1 MRRVI
6 LKAVAVDALLIFIFW
21 MVFGVG
27 AGGWHW
33 GPQAQAA
40 ASSAGQV
47 PDASTPSPPSGSG
60 FPAPAPPLF
69 PGHRS
74 GMSGKQQRAIL
85 KENLKQAKKDAAKL
99 STLADSLKKE
109 IDSSN
114 PNVISVDVFNKANE
128 IEKLA
133 KKIKAESEM

>member
-1 MRRVI
+1 MRNRSLI
-6 LKAVAVDALLIFIFW
+6 VAIAGALLIL
-21 MVFGVG
+21 
-27 AGGWHW
+27 GWGW
-33 GPQAQAA
+33 VVQTTALSAA
-40 ASSAGQV
+40 QV
-47 PDASTPSPPSGSG
+47 PDASSASAPSGSG

-74 GMSGKQQRAIL
+74 AMSGKQQRAIL

-99 STLADSLKKE
+99 STLADALKKE
-109 IDSSN
+109 IESSN

-133 KKIKAESEM
+133 KKIKSESEM